1 MINLI
6 YTSKIDMQ
14 AGREKEEV
22 KKEKEKKKN
31 GQQLNLAV
39 FLTLSCNCYEQNHLN
54 SITIYIIA
62 LLL

>member
-22 KKEKEKKKN
+22 KKEKEKKKT
-31 GQQLNLAV
+31 A
-39 FLTLSCNCYEQNHLN
+39 S
-54 SITIYIIA
+54 S
-62 LLL
+62 

>member
-6 YTSKIDMQ
+6 YTSKIDTQ
-14 AGREKEEV
+14 AGRQKEEV

>member
-14 AGREKEEV
+14 AGRQKEEV

>member
-22 KKEKEKKKN
+22 KKEKEKKKKRP
-31 GQQLNLAV
+31 AV
-39 FLTLSCNCYEQNHLN
+39 KSGCVFDTLL
-54 SITIYIIA
+54 
-62 LLL
+62 